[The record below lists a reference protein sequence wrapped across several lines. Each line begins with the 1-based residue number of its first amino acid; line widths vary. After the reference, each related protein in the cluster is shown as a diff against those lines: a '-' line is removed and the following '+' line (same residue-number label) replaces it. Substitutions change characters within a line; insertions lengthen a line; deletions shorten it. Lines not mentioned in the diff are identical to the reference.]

1 MTPLLKA
8 ILTAAVLIWP
18 TPSVAQSPPRFIMAC
33 APCHGFDGMG
43 HDPSIPNLAGQ
54 NRIYLYNQVMTFR
67 SGARKHPEMNFFSG
81 QMTQQ
86 EIEEIVQYYSM
97 LPR

>member
-1 MTPLLKA
+1 MTLRLKA
-8 ILTAAVLIWP
+8 ILSAAVLIWP
-18 TPSVAQSPPRFIMAC
+18 VPLTAQSPPRFIMAC

-43 HDPSIPNLAGQ
+43 NDPSIPNLAGQ
-54 NRIYLYNQVMTFR
+54 GAIYLYNQIMAFR
-67 SGARKHPEMNFFSG
+67 SGTRKHPEMNFFSG

-86 EIEEIVQYYSM
+86 EIEQIVQYYAG

>member
-1 MTPLLKA
+1 MSALPKA
-8 ILTAAVLIWP
+8 ILLAAVLFSP
-18 TPSVAQSPPRFIMAC
+18 APSAAQSPPRFIMAC
-33 APCHGFDGMG
+33 AVCHGFDGMG

-54 NRIYLYNQVMTFR
+54 SAIYLYNQIMTFR
-67 SGARKHPEMNFFSG
+67 AGARQHPEMNFFSG

-86 EIEEIVQYYSM
+86 EIEQIVQYYAD